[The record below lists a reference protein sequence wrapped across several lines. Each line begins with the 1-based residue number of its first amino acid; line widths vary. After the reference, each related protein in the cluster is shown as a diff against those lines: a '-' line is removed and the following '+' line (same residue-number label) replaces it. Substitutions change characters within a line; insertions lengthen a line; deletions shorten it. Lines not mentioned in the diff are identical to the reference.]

1 MSGTVLIKPII
12 TEKMHILQESQNAYA
27 FEVMPKS
34 NKHQIKRAVEL
45 KFGVR
50 VKHVRT
56 LNIRGKKRNLSVR
69 SGGRVIRTQG
79 KKANWKKAIV
89 TLLPGETID
98 VYGNEPS

>member
-12 TEKMHILQESQNAYA
+12 TEKMHNLQESQNAYA

-34 NKHQIKRAVEL
+34 NKHEIKRAVEF

-56 LNIRGKKRNLSVR
+56 INIRGKKRTLSVR
-69 SGGRVIRTQG
+69 SGGRVIRTEG

-89 TLLPGETID
+89 TLLPGESID